1 MRSPKERL
9 AWEAFFL
16 LPVIIAVAFLGRL
29 STTNVMYTGILT
41 IVFFVNI
48 IIRFTAIRERGD
60 WIFFLFGIAAGGGND
75 LMSMLR
81 NVYDYN
87 SITLIPFL
95 NGLLPLWNICFWGQV
110 FLLFRKVF
118 NVEWFKGEP
127 FKKDGR
133 FVKGWLSVKLV
144 VDLCILVFLRVIIYS
159 TYALPAW
166 IPVLVYGVAILARFA
181 AFRPKKNELLVIV
194 ILPYAYLF
202 EYLMVLFGLYTY
214 INPSFLGMPIWLLL
228 WWVFL
233 VPIVLKQ
240 FFDMIEFL
248 LEKKQE
254 GSSGES

>member
-1 MRSPKERL
+1 MKSPKERL

-16 LPVIIAVAFLGRL
+16 LPIIVAVAFLGYP
-29 STTNVMYTGILT
+29 STKNVLFTAILT

-48 IIRFTAIRERGD
+48 AIRFLTIRERGD
-60 WIFFLFGIAAGGGND
+60 WIFFVFGIAAGGGND
-75 LMSMLR
+75 LMSMAR

-118 NVEWFKGEP
+118 QVEWFKGEP

-133 FVKGWLSVKLV
+133 FVKGWLSIKLI
-144 VDLCILVFLRVIIYS
+144 VDLCILVFLRAIIYL
-159 TYALPAW
+159 TYNLAPW
-166 IPVLVYGVAILARFA
+166 IPTSFYGAAILARFA
-181 AFRPKKNELLVIV
+181 VFKPRKNELLIIV

-202 EYLMVLFGLYTY
+202 EYLMVIFGLYTY
-214 INPSFLGMPIWLLL
+214 MNAPFLGMPIWLLL

-240 FFDMIEFL
+240 IFDMLEFYL
-248 LEKKQE
+248 GKKKP
-254 GSSGES
+254 S